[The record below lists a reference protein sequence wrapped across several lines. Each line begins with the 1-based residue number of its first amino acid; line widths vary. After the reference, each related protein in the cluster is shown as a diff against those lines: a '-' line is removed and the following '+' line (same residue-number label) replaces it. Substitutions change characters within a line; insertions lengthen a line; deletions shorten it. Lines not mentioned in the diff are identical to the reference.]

1 MTKASGS
8 AWLDGRIVPLSEARV
23 PVSDRGFL
31 FADSVFETVRTYDH
45 VPFLLGDHLDRLRRS
60 ANKLLLPVPWSDQ
73 HLSEVVADLLADWPP
88 SEEAVLR
95 IMVTRGDGGNGIAF
109 PEPQNPRLVVLCRPL
124 AAPSGEFYRLGVK
137 VVLPNSTR
145 GKHHAVPADVTS
157 GSYLANVLALAEA
170 RALGGFEALLRGA
183 DGSLSE
189 ATTSNLFLV
198 KDGILLTPGVGDQI
212 LPGITRALVLVLAQ
226 SMNLVVSEG
235 RVTEQ
240 QLFSADEVFLTSSLK
255 EVLPVC
261 AVGDHV
267 VGCEVPGPLT
277 RELMEAF
284 ARRTRALTSQ
294 GVVRL
299 SEALPSCTGVGP
311 PHGA

>member
-1 MTKASGS
+1 MTKGLGS
-8 AWLDGRIVPLSEARV
+8 AWLEGRIVPLSEACI

-31 FADSVFETVRTYDH
+31 FADSVFETVRTYGH

-60 ANKLLLPVPWSDQ
+60 ASKLLIPVPWGDE
-73 HLSEVVADLLADWPP
+73 HLADVVSALLADWPGA
-88 SEEAVLR
+88 EEAVLR

-109 PEPQNPRLVVLCRPL
+109 PEPQSPRLVVLCRPL
-124 AAPSGEFYRLGVK
+124 AAPSGELYRLGVK

-145 GKHHAVPADVTS
+145 GKHHAVPADVKS

-170 RALGGFEALLRGA
+170 RAQGGFEAILRGA

-198 KDGILLTPGVGDQI
+198 KDGCLLTPGVGDQI

-226 SMNLVVSEG
+226 SMSLVVVEE
-235 RVTEQ
+235 RITEQ
-240 QLFSADEVFLTSSLK
+240 QLLAADEVFLTSSIK
-255 EVLPVC
+255 EVLPVS
-261 AVGDHV
+261 AVGDQP
-267 VGCEVPGPLT
+267 VGRERPGPLT

-284 ARRTRALTSQ
+284 AGRVRALSAQ
-294 GVVRL
+294 GVMRL
-299 SEALPSCTGVGP
+299 SEVLPS
-311 PHGA
+311 

>member
-73 HLSEVVADLLADWPP
+73 HLSAVVADLLADWPA

-95 IMVTRGDGGNGIAF
+95 IMVTRGEGGNGIAL

-124 AAPSGEFYRLGVK
+124 VALSSELYRRGVK
-137 VVLPNSTR
+137 VVVPSSTR
-145 GKHHAVPADVTS
+145 GKHHAVPADVKS

-170 RALGGFEALLRGA
+170 RSLGGFEALLRGA

-226 SMNLVVSEG
+226 SMNLVASEG

-267 VGCEVPGPLT
+267 VGREVPGPLT

-284 ARRTRALTSQ
+284 ASRTRALTSQ

-299 SEALPSCTGVGP
+299 SEALPS
-311 PHGA
+311 